1 MKVNADIRRNALTQL
16 KRAQQMIADGRKELA
31 AANKKITLAQKLI
44 DESADA
50 LRDTPVDRSYVG
62 RPR

>member
-1 MKVNADIRRNALTQL
+1 MKQTTDIRSEALAQL
-16 KRAQQMIADGRKELA
+16 KKAQQMIKEGRRELA
-31 AANKKITLAQKLI
+31 AANEKIRLAQKLI

-50 LRDTPVDRSYVG
+50 LRGAPVNWPHVG